1 MSVLLLFAIIFLI
14 TFLFCWFGGCKLTKP
29 LEGYADQIAH
39 ASVGAIAGPVSPEL
53 AYYIEAS
60 NLPFGTGLKSNAQYA
75 DWSQQVQNANYEGYR
90 NMGLPFTN
98 QGKRT
103 GADESSRCQFGC
115 ERHGTPQC
123 VCTEACPIKKAMAQ
137 YDKHPEGCPFGCPLA
152 ECKYGCEHN
161 DCPYSCQGGGSNT
174 GNYGGYQQ
182 GNYGTK

>member
-1 MSVLLLFAIIFLI
+1 MSVLLLLVIIFLCI
-14 TFLFCWFGGCKLTKP
+14 LLFCWSRPKLS
-29 LEGYADQIAH
+29 EGYADQIAH

-60 NLPFGTGLKSNAQYA
+60 NQPWGKGLKTYGHYPPPRIP
-75 DWSQQVQNANYEGYR
+75 WSQEVQNANYEGYR

-123 VCTEACPIKKAMAQ
+123 VCSTECPIKKAIPQ
-137 YDKHPEGCPFGCPLA
+137 YDKHPPGCPFGCPLA
-152 ECKYGCEHN
+152 ECKYGCEHG
-161 DCPYSCQGGGSNT
+161 DCPYSCQGGDSNT